1 MSQQG
6 ENEEIYNSMANI
18 DESDAIS
25 TSSERETTLRFSSV
39 SSSMSATRMEEILNI
54 NNVETYVTREI
65 QSHRRL
71 VRSEMVHRNPVGT
84 MIPVGSDNG
93 EQQSLVV
100 PTHDPQMIRTLVQ
113 NNNRIAF
120 HTAIERLHSDE
131 LLRPQDIRVLH
142 SQLMLHF
149 NEWMKKM
156 RGGLTGEE
164 IRKAISGKIFEETS
178 QIKELCCICQEEYM
192 NGEECG
198 KLDCEHYFHMKCIK
212 KWLTEKNMCPL
223 CKCMGLAFVDELIDG

>member
-1 MSQQG
+1 
-6 ENEEIYNSMANI
+6 MANI

-39 SSSMSATRMEEILNI
+39 SNSMSATRMEEILNI

-65 QSHRRL
+65 QSHRRF

-113 NNNRIAF
+113 NNNRITF
-120 HTAIERLHSDE
+120 HTAIERLHSGE
-131 LLRPQDIRVLH
+131 LLRP
-142 SQLMLHF
+142 
-149 NEWMKKM
+149 
-156 RGGLTGEE
+156 
-164 IRKAISGKIFEETS
+164 
-178 QIKELCCICQEEYM
+178 QEEYM

-212 KWLTEKNMCPL
+212 KWLTKKNMCPL
-223 CKCMGLAFVDELIDG
+223 CKCMGLAIVDELIDG